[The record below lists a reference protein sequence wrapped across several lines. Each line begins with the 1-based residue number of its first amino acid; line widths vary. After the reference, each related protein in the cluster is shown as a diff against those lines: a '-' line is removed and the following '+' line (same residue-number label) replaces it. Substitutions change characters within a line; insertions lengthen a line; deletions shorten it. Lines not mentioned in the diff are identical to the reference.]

1 MTTTALPP
9 TDASVDAAPPASR
22 ARRLWRGPETSPAW
36 ERPSLWALLSVTAF
50 LYLYGLGRS
59 GYGNTFYAAAVQAGT
74 KSWKAFFFGSSD
86 AANFIT
92 VDKPPA
98 SLWVMEVSA
107 RIFGVNAWSLLVPEA
122 LMGVG
127 TVALV
132 YVAVKRWFGHGAGLI
147 AGVAMATTPVA
158 ALMFKF
164 DNPDALLVLL
174 LTGAAYALLRAVE
187 DGRTRWL
194 VLCGALIGTGFIT
207 KMLQAFVVLPVF
219 ALVYLICAKPTL
231 PRRLLQVLYGGLATL
246 AAAGWWVAA
255 VALTPAADR
264 PYVGGSQ
271 DNSILNLVF
280 GYNGFGRL
288 TGNENG
294 SVVGGGQQGTSG
306 QWGPTG
312 IFRMFNSEF
321 GGDASWLIPAAL
333 VLLVFGLIL
342 TARRARTDLQRAA
355 LLAWGGWLL
364 VTGLT
369 FSLAGGIIHPYY
381 TVALA
386 PAIGALVGIGAG
398 LLWQHRESWLA
409 RIGLASALVAAG
421 VWSYVLLDRTPSY
434 APALRVIVVV
444 TTIGAAVWLLGMTR
458 LTGRLA
464 LAVAGLGLVAALAG
478 PTAYTLTT
486 VQAAHTGAI
495 PSAGPSG
502 QGNGFGPGGGGGGG
516 GRPGGGL
523 GQRPTGSATRTGQ
536 APPNFAGGQVPQGL
550 GGQGQRGGAAAG
562 GFGTARGGVGGAGGA
577 GGLLSGSTSN
587 TALTAALKAD
597 ASSYTWVAATV
608 GSNNAAGYQ
617 LASGDPI
624 MSIGGFNGTD
634 PAPSLAQFQSYV
646 AAHKIHY
653 FIPGGTGGGPGGGAS
668 GTSSVASQITSWVE
682 AHNTATTLGGTTVYD
697 LS

>member
-1 MTTTALPP
+1 MTATESAALPV
-9 TDASVDAAPPASR
+9 TDISVDSPRPASR
-22 ARRLWRGPETSPAW
+22 TRRLWRGAESAPAW
-36 ERPSLWALLSVTAF
+36 ERPSLWALLSATAF
-50 LYLYGLGRS
+50 LYLYGLGRI

-86 AANFIT
+86 ASNFIT

-98 SLWVMEVSA
+98 SLWVMEISA
-107 RIFGVNAWSLLVPEA
+107 RIFGVNAWSLMVPEA

-132 YVAVKRWFGHGAGLI
+132 SLAVRRWFGSGAGLI
-147 AGVAMATTPVA
+147 AGAVMATTPVA
-158 ALMFKF
+158 ALMFRF
-164 DNPDALLVLL
+164 DNPDALMVLL
-174 LTGAAYALLRAVE
+174 LTGSAYALLRAVE

-219 ALVYLICAKPTL
+219 ALVYLCCAKPAV
-231 PRRLLQVLYGGLATL
+231 PRRLLQILYGGLATL
-246 AAAGWWVAA
+246 AASGWWVVA
-255 VALTPAADR
+255 VLLTPASAR
-264 PYVGGSQ
+264 PYIGGSQ

-321 GGDASWLIPAAL
+321 GGQASWLIPSAL
-333 VLLVFGLIL
+333 VLLAFGLLL
-342 TARRARTDLQRAA
+342 TARRVRTDIQRAA
-355 LLAWGGWLL
+355 FLAWGGWLL

-369 FSLAGGIIHPYY
+369 FSLASGIIHPYY

-386 PAIGALVGIGAG
+386 PAIGALVGMGAG
-398 LLWQHRESWLA
+398 LLWQHRASWVA
-409 RIGLASALVAAG
+409 RIGLAVALVVSG
-421 VWSYVLLDRTPSY
+421 TWSYVLLDRTPSY
-434 APALRVIVVV
+434 APGLRVVVVVV
-444 TTIGAAVWLLGMTR
+444 TVGAAVWLLGMTR

-464 LAVAGLGLVAALAG
+464 LAVAGIGLVAALAG

-495 PSAGPSG
+495 PTAGPAG
-502 QGNGFGPGGGGGGG
+502 QGSGFGPGGGRPGGAAFGQRPLGATTGTGLAPPGFAEGQVPRGFGGPSGQGGGFRGGGG
-516 GRPGGGL
+516 P
-523 GQRPTGSATRTGQ
+523 
-536 APPNFAGGQVPQGL
+536 
-550 GGQGQRGGAAAG
+550 
-562 GFGTARGGVGGAGGA
+562 
-577 GGLLSGSTSN
+577 GGLLNGSTSN
-587 TALTAALKAD
+587 AALTAALQAN

-634 PAPSLAQFQSYV
+634 PAPSLAQFQLYV
-646 AAHKIHY
+646 AAGKIHY
-653 FIPGGTGGGPGGGAS
+653 FIPGGTGGPGGGG
-668 GTSSVASQITSWVE
+668 GTSTVGSQITTWVE
-682 AHNTATTLGGTTVYD
+682 AHYTATTVGGTTVYD